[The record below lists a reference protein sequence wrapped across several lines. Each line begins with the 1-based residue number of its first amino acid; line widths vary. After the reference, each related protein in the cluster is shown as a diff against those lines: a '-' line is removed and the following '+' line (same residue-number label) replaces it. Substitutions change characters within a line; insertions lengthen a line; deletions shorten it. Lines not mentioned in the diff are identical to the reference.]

1 MVILL
6 FLTPHIFF
14 CWASIPLRKTE
25 CTNSASVTVLSLVHV
40 VCFFS
45 FPLFLLLCN
54 DGWKLCWQSDC
65 PDSLDGHLMIRDSS
79 WNETDNSRV
88 GVKYQNNYT
97 NNAAFKARVLL
108 WFYTLLYSAARRAHV
123 WYKTNLS
130 HWEYI
135 CSESRNRGEWSCL
148 MGWSF

>member
-6 FLTPHIFF
+6 FFNSSYIFLLSKHF
-14 CWASIPLRKTE
+14 FEKDRMYKLGYSPLVRP
-25 CTNSASVTVLSLVHV
+25 
-40 VCFFS
+40 CFFS
-45 FPLFLLLCN
+45 FPLFLSLCN
-54 DGWKLCWQSDC
+54 DGWKLRWQSDC

-79 WNETDNSRV
+79 WNETDWL
-88 GVKYQNNYT
+88 
-97 NNAAFKARVLL
+97 VLSTKTI
-108 WFYTLLYSAARRAHV
+108 TLTMLHLKQEFCCGFTHSCLSAARRAHV

-135 CSESRNRGEWSCL
+135 CSESRDRGEWSCL